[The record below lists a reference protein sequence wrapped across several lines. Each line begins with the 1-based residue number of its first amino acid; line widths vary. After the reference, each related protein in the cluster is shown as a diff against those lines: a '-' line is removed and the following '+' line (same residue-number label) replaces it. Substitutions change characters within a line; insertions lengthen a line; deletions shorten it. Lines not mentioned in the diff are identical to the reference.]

1 MDFSVANYLSAFAVA
16 SYAGDDT
23 LTWLRAY
30 KSRPDYVLF
39 ATSIASAFLW
49 STDNSLIDSSEARS
63 ALADLAGNPN
73 VTVGSKL
80 YIQNQQ
86 YLRGY

>member
-1 MDFSVANYLSAFAVA
+1 MDFSITNYLSAFAVA

-49 STDNSLIDSSEARS
+49 STDNSLIDSS
-63 ALADLAGNPN
+63 
-73 VTVGSKL
+73 
-80 YIQNQQ
+80 
-86 YLRGY
+86 